1 MKEANKETKDASK
14 KIKNIYQRC
23 PIKST
28 KDAYVAKK
36 KKSKKKNPYYAVKNQ
51 NAIKN

>member
-36 KKSKKKNPYYAVKNQ
+36 KKSKKKK
-51 NAIKN
+51 IHTML